1 MNWISEIKPDNSD
14 YYSNCFFALAMTSNP
29 WTIATVIEADMEAA
43 YAGYSIDAQQT
54 ACFSSFGGN
63 GNSA

>member
-1 MNWISEIKPDNSD
+1 MVRNRTTLIVIQIL
-14 YYSNCFFALAMTSNP
+14 FFALAMTSNP